1 MVNQGARGARAEN
14 AVADELGAM
23 GHDVIRSAGSK
34 GAADLVAVHD
44 REVLFVQVKL
54 VNPKCPVYTQLS
66 PNEREQLF
74 RIARRVGGFP
84 IVAQRHQ
91 GRGSRPAF
99 TAWYLLTG
107 TGPNDRIEWVPR
119 DSRAEARGEA
129 VFS

>member
-1 MVNQGARGARAEN
+1 MVNQGARGTRAEN

-34 GAADLVAVHD
+34 GAADLVAMHD
-44 REVLFVQVKL
+44 REILFVQVKL
-54 VNPKCPVYTQLS
+54 VNPKGPVYTQLS
-66 PNEREQLF
+66 PNERTELI
-74 RIARRVGGFP
+74 RIARRVDGFP

-99 TAWYLLTG
+99 TRWYLLTG

-119 DSRAEARGEA
+119 DSRAEARGEV